1 MTELAQRASD
11 AELTS
16 ADEDSADQPPPSN
29 ETGTGRG
36 SASRFA
42 AAQRHRGIVLASCA
56 VVAALVI
63 AWMVILSPGDT
74 GSRADRFFG
83 AAVFAVVLMTL
94 WQTQT
99 IQRSAARA
107 AAEAAERLR
116 AELAAAEM
124 RAARQVALVRSLHES
139 EMEAQRELARA
150 EMEAHRNLAR
160 AELEAQRDLARVE
173 RGHLLAQQQRL
184 AMTEVSRAVSAQTH
198 MLATLWDDGARILG
212 LPDRAARETAM
223 RPIFEQIGHVV
234 KDFSVELANAQLLI
248 ADDRLQRALL
258 RVNEAVLTAMQVAED
273 VHVGIVDGQA
283 PEPNPV
289 PEAQRLLYE
298 RAAEARHL
306 AWQLLRTE
314 LEGAAAQTRQAT
326 GGCG

>member
-16 ADEDSADQPPPSN
+16 ADEELTDQPSSSN
-29 ETGTGRG
+29 ESEAGRG
-36 SASRFA
+36 HTSRFA
-42 AAQRHRGIVLASCA
+42 AAQGHRGIVIAACA

-63 AWMVILSPGDT
+63 AWMVMLSPGDT
-74 GSRADRFFG
+74 GSRADWFFG
-83 AAVFAVVLMTL
+83 AAVFAMVLMTV

-99 IQRSAARA
+99 IQRNAARDA
-107 AAEAAERLR
+107 ADAADRLR
-116 AELAAAEM
+116 TELAAAEM
-124 RAARQVALVRSLHES
+124 RAARQLALVRSLHES

-212 LPDRAARETAM
+212 MPDRQARETAM
-223 RPIFEQIGHVV
+223 RPIFEQIGHAV

-273 VHVGIVDGQA
+273 VHVAVVDGQA

-298 RAAEARHL
+298 RAAQARHL
-306 AWQLLRTE
+306 AWQLLRTD
-314 LEGAAAQTRQAT
+314 LEDPAAQTPQAT
-326 GGCG
+326 GG